1 MSKQSFIQR
10 LDAAIPKDGIFLAL
24 LRRTVRMIE
33 PWTPNALLKASVRRR
48 VRLHIPGEKEPK
60 TPRWVSEA
68 WVLLCLVL
76 AAIALSIA
84 APIAQISSNSAR
96 VAVILLS
103 VLWPAIRLFELTM
116 FVVGWIFVHDAPLHS
131 IQRSLLSFLLN
142 LFEVALLLAALGI
155 SVAHLSSAAPWTLA
169 YGNMVSLLSLAPPSD
184 AVSGLGYRLEVFR
197 FWFGL
202 VVVLCIVSS
211 LAGGIVRRT
220 VPESGN

>member
-1 MSKQSFIQR
+1 MSKQPLVQR

-24 LRRTVRMIE
+24 LRRIVRMIE
-33 PWTPNALLKASVRRR
+33 PWTPNALLKASIRRR
-48 VRLHIPGEKEPK
+48 VPLHIPGEKEPK

-68 WVLLCLVL
+68 WVVLCLAL
-76 AAIALSIA
+76 AVIALLVA
-84 APIAQISSNSAR
+84 VPIALIASNPIR
-96 VAVILLS
+96 VAIIIFS
-103 VLWPAIRLFELTM
+103 VFWPAIRLFELTL

-155 SVAHLSSAAPWTLA
+155 SVAHLSSAAPWALA
-169 YGNMVSLLSLAPPSD
+169 YVNMVSLLSLAPPND
-184 AVSGLGYRLEVFR
+184 ALSGLGYHLEVFR

-220 VPESGN
+220 VPE